1 MAGIY
6 IHIPFCNSKCAYCGF
21 YSLPSLKL
29 KEQFWEALK
38 AEIVARKDYLKQ
50 RSHCG
55 LDPQSPALKGNHDM
69 PPINTIYFGG
79 GTPSLLSIKEI
90 SELLHLIK
98 ETYPVAENA
107 EITLETNPDTLS
119 LEYLEGL
126 RQRGVNRLSIGIQS
140 FFDNDLKYLSRRHD
154 SQHARQCIDW
164 AKQAGFSNISID
176 LIYGLPTSNAEQW
189 NRNLDLFFALNIPHI
204 SAYALTLEP
213 NAILTKQIELGKV
226 HPVNE
231 EDALRDY
238 DILCQR
244 AKENGYL
251 HYEISNFCRR
261 EMHSKHNAS
270 YWFGTPYIGFGPSAH
285 SFDGT
290 SRQWNVSSVERY
302 CEVFSTAS
310 RHCEE
315 ERRSNPDKAAI
326 DSSLLEACRQTLLR
340 RGDEGTGWSRA
351 WKICFWSRLGDGDH
365 AYRLLKNLLQ
375 PAIDSTGRHHAGTYP
390 NLFCAHPPFQID
402 GNLGG
407 TAGIAEML
415 LQSHN
420 GDIEL
425 LPALPSVWKS
435 GHFKG
440 LCARG
445 NMVVECT
452 WKDGKV
458 TRYKVTSR

>member
-55 LDPQSPALKGNHDM
+55 LDPQSPSLLQSHHT

-90 SELLHLIK
+90 GELLQLIK

-107 EITLETNPDTLS
+107 EITLEANPDTLS
-119 LEYLEGL
+119 LAYLEGL
-126 RQRGVNRLSIGIQS
+126 RQLGVNRLSIGIQS

-189 NRNLDLFFALNIPHI
+189 NRNLDLFFALDLPHL

-226 HPVNE
+226 QPVNE

-238 DILCQR
+238 EILSQR
-244 AKENGYL
+244 ATENGYL

-261 EMHSKHNAS
+261 GMHSKHNAS

-302 CEVFSTAS
+302 CVRVPEPVEGPFYGKEILSLEQQYDEYVMLRLRTHWGIDLKWLKREMGERFSTY
-310 RHCEE
+310 CEQHAQPLIAQGRLSQTREFLYLTDQQMLFADGVAE
-315 ERRSNPDKAAI
+315 E
-326 DSSLLEACRQTLLR
+326 L
-340 RGDEGTGWSRA
+340 
-351 WKICFWSRLGDGDH
+351 FW
-365 AYRLLKNLLQ
+365 
-375 PAIDSTGRHHAGTYP
+375 
-390 NLFCAHPPFQID
+390 
-402 GNLGG
+402 
-407 TAGIAEML
+407 E
-415 LQSHN
+415 
-420 GDIEL
+420 
-425 LPALPSVWKS
+425 
-435 GHFKG
+435 
-440 LCARG
+440 
-445 NMVVECT
+445 
-452 WKDGKV
+452 
-458 TRYKVTSR
+458 

>member
-1 MAGIY
+1 MAGVY

-29 KEQFWEALK
+29 KDRFLEALK
-38 AEIVARKDYLKQ
+38 AEIVERKDYLQ
-50 RSHCG
+50 RGPHCG

-98 ETYPVAENA
+98 ETYPIAENA

-126 RQRGVNRLSIGIQS
+126 LQLGVNRLSIGIQS

-176 LIYGLPTSNAEQW
+176 LIYGLPTSNVEQW
-189 NRNLDLFFALNIPHI
+189 NRNLDLFFALNIPHL

-226 HPVNE
+226 QPVNE

-285 SFDGT
+285 SYDGT

-315 ERRSNPDKAAI
+315 ERRSNPDKELQYLDCFVPRNDAKRVQDSVLEVEQLTLEQQYDEYVMLRLRTHWGI
-326 DSSLLEACRQTLLR
+326 DLKWLKREMGERFSTYCEQHAQPLIAQGRLSQTREFLYLT
-340 RGDEGTGWSRA
+340 DEQMLFADGVA
-351 WKICFWSRLGDGDH
+351 EELFW
-365 AYRLLKNLLQ
+365 
-375 PAIDSTGRHHAGTYP
+375 
-390 NLFCAHPPFQID
+390 
-402 GNLGG
+402 
-407 TAGIAEML
+407 E
-415 LQSHN
+415 
-420 GDIEL
+420 
-425 LPALPSVWKS
+425 
-435 GHFKG
+435 
-440 LCARG
+440 
-445 NMVVECT
+445 
-452 WKDGKV
+452 
-458 TRYKVTSR
+458 